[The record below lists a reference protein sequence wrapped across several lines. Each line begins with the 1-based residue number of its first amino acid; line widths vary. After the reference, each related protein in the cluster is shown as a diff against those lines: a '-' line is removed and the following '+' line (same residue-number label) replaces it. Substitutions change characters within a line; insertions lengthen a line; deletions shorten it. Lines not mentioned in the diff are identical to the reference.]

1 MKKSIKTVRC
11 AIYTRK
17 STEEGLDQDFN
28 SLDAQRAAAE
38 AYIASQ
44 QQEGWRCLPEHYD
57 DGGYTGANMDRPALQ
72 RLLVDVAAKKI
83 DIILIYKLD
92 RLSRSLLDFARI
104 VETFEKHQVSFVSVT
119 QHLNSTTSMGRL
131 MLNVLLSFAQFER
144 EIIAERT
151 RDKIAAARRKGKWV
165 GGMPLLGYEVDP
177 SAFKLVVD
185 EAEAARVR
193 AIFAL
198 YREQQALQPVLD
210 ELQRRGWRTHRWQ
223 TRKGHWRGGQAFTKT
238 SLRRLLRNPTYLGMV
253 RYKRELH
260 PGEHAAIVDAELWHA
275 VQPLLQEK
283 RRPGSRRSTQPA
295 LLKGLLYCAPCGRLM
310 HSAATTRGS
319 KQYRYYVCSMAQ
331 QQGWD
336 TCPSKSVPAGDIERL
351 VIEQLGQLSPE
362 EPALENFV
370 SLWTGLPPEKQVRVL
385 RQLVERVDYDG
396 SAGKL
401 AITLRP
407 DGLSEIASELSAEA
421 KP

>member
-1 MKKSIKTVRC
+1 MKKSSKPIRC

-44 QQEGWRCLPEHYD
+44 RQEGWRCLPDRYN

-72 RLLVDVAAKKI
+72 RLLADVAAKKI
-83 DIILIYKLD
+83 DIVLIYKLD

-104 VETFEKHQVSFVSVT
+104 VEAFEKHQVSFVSVT

-165 GGMPLLGYEVDP
+165 GGMPLLGYAVDP
-177 SAFKLVVD
+177 STFKLVVNQ
-185 EAEAARVR
+185 AEAAQVR
-193 AIFAL
+193 AIFLL
-198 YREQQALQPVLD
+198 YRDKQALQSVLD

-223 TRKGHWRGGQAFTKT
+223 TRKGHWRGGQEFTKT

-253 RYKRELH
+253 RYKQELH
-260 PGEHAAIVDAELWHA
+260 PGEHTAIVDAELWHA

-283 RRPGSRRSTQPA
+283 RRAGSRRSTQPA
-295 LLKGLLYCAPCGRLM
+295 VLKGLLYCAPCGCIM
-310 HSAATTRGS
+310 HGSGTTRGN
-319 KQYRYYVCSMAQ
+319 KQYRYYVCGMAQ
-331 QQGWD
+331 RRGWD

-351 VIEQLGQLSPE
+351 VVEQIGQLSPE

-370 SLWTGLPPEKQVRVL
+370 PLWTDLAPEVQARVL
-385 RQLVERVDYDG
+385 RQLIERVDYDG
-396 SAGKL
+396 AAGKL

-407 DGLSEIASELSAEA
+407 EGASAIAPELNSEAN
-421 KP
+421 P